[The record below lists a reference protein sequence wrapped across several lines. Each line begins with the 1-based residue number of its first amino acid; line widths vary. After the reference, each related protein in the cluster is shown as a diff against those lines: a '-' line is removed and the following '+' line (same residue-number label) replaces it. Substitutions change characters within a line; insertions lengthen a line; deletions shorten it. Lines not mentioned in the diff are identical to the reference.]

1 MKKIIINENQRG
13 LLFENGRFVR
23 MLEPGKHW
31 TFGNR
36 EIEIVELAQRL
47 QSQRCGLDVLLRDE
61 ILASEVVVAEIK
73 EQELG
78 LHYVDDKF
86 MSVLMPG
93 RYGFWNVQEKH
104 RIEVVDTSVPEKA
117 QELSQHVMARI
128 PASLYT
134 KVVVAA
140 YEKGRL
146 YYDKRFVKVLDAGTY
161 YFWKGGVNVE
171 AGVVDMRLTQMDVS
185 GQEIL
190 TKDKVALRINL
201 VCTYRIL
208 DAVKVL
214 TEVEDFREQLHVAA
228 QLAIR
233 DFVGRYTIDE
243 ILESKEAL
251 SEYVLSRLQEKA
263 KNLYVEITEAGV
275 KDMILPGE
283 IRDIMN
289 TVLLA
294 EKRAQA
300 NVITRREEVASTR
313 SLLNTARM
321 MEENQTLYKLK
332 ELEYLEKI
340 CENVGNIT
348 VSGSGDLLG
357 QLATVLGRGR

>member
-1 MKKIIINENQRG
+1 MRKVMINENQRG
-13 LLFENGRFVR
+13 LLFENGRFVK
-23 MLEPGKHW
+23 MLGPGSW
-31 TFGNR
+31 WEYGSR
-36 EIEIVELAQRL
+36 EIEAAEVELPVW
-47 QSQRCGLDVLLRDE
+47 SERCGLDVLLRDQA
-61 ILASEVVVAEIK
+61 LAAAVTVAEIRDR
-73 EQELG
+73 ELG
-78 LHYVDDKF
+78 LHYVNGKF
-86 MSVLMPG
+86 TEVLTPG
-93 RYGFWNVQEKH
+93 RYGFWNVEERH
-104 RIEVVDTSVPEKA
+104 EVTVVDTRVPEGA
-117 QELSQHVMARI
+117 QDLPQYLFAKMPVG
-128 PASLYT
+128 LYT
-134 KVVVAA
+134 RVEVAA
-140 YEKGRL
+140 YQKGRL
-146 YYDKRFVKVLDAGTY
+146 YYNKKLVKILEPGTY
-161 YFWKGGVNVE
+161 YFWKGDTKVE
-171 AGVVDMRLTQMDVS
+171 TDLVDMRLTQMDVG

-190 TKDKVALRINL
+190 TRDKVALRVNF

-208 DAVKVL
+208 DVVKVL
-214 TEVEDFREQLHVAA
+214 TEIDNFREQLHVAV

-243 ILESKEAL
+243 ILDSKEAM
-251 SEYVLSRLQEKA
+251 SAYVLQRLQEKA
-263 KNLYVEITEAGV
+263 GELYVEITEAGV

-313 SLLNTARM
+313 SLLNTAKM

-357 QLATVLGRGR
+357 QLAAVLGRGR